1 MHPGVQL
8 TELVNR
14 VNPSLSV
21 ILKGQ
26 YHVNGGKQNFIDGSQ
41 KFLHSSFLFAICNSC
56 LWCASVF
63 CEYLSGRFAEEYF
76 CPLCC
81 SRVEMIPLADGEV
94 YRLGHSK
101 KGGLELEFSLKYAVT
116 LKHLETINQVK

>member
-1 MHPGVQL
+1 MSMAENKISL
-8 TELVNR
+8 TVPR
-14 VNPSLSV
+14 
-21 ILKGQ
+21 
-26 YHVNGGKQNFIDGSQ
+26 NFSTRR
-41 KFLHSSFLFAICNSC
+41 SFFAICNSC

-63 CEYLSGRFAEEYF
+63 CEYLSGSFAEEYF